1 MMLTTQTV
9 MEYLPAFGYTVRDE
23 RQDTIMMRHAL
34 ERAIERALTFCN
46 QKKIP
51 KGLEYEIINMAVGE
65 FLYIKKITG
74 GLRDPECGIEFPDV
88 IKQFTEG
95 DTNVS
100 ANAASKNDEANFEKM
115 IDDMRHGDPYVLE
128 HYRRLHW

>member
-1 MMLTTQTV
+1 MKLTTDIV
-9 MEYLPAFGYTVRDE
+9 MDYLPAFGYTVKDE
-23 RQDTIMMRHAL
+23 RNDTIVMNHAL
-34 ERAIERALTFCN
+34 ERAIQRALTFTN
-46 QKKIP
+46 QKTIP

-74 GLRDPECGIEFPDV
+74 GLRDGENGLVFPNV

-100 ANAASKNDEANFEKM
+100 ANAQGKNDEANFENM
-115 IDDMRHGDPYVLE
+115 IERMRYGDPFVLE